1 VRRQAYVEVRLE
13 KVNAAG
19 CAQVHFGVYGSA
31 GQCNGLRFASLELH
45 RTKMHA
51 DHPAAISCS
60 GLVA

>member
-45 RTKMHA
+45 RTKKA
-51 DHPAAISCS
+51 R
-60 GLVA
+60 